1 MTIATVLLIF
11 ALLFLLRKPI
21 KTLLKHTDT
30 YIDNAVTINALEAE
44 EEFETRLHKLIEKR
58 NNKTDKRGFQELLE
72 EYENMKK

>member
-1 MTIATVLLIF
+1 MTFATVILIIIV
-11 ALLFLLRKPI
+11 LFLLRKPI

-44 EEFETRLHKLIEKR
+44 EEFENRLHKLIDKR
-58 NNKTDKRGFQELLE
+58 SSKTDKRGFQELLE